1 MSGLDNAI
9 SQMGLDHLSNWEM
22 ERIDSR
28 IQSFRYIETIDS
40 TIAELE
46 QEQASINEALTL
58 FRDYFDARKEYID
71 RVTLNTMNGIIM
83 DLNDTNVYC
92 RLQNIIYRGYNWKF
106 IDVSDDK
113 STVLKQCKE
122 YVLDWEL
129 RRSYEDVNKF
139 PNNRLIEAYD
149 KFLKPYFT
157 IEQFRTIFEE
167 TILSADSDNWTM
179 RDFKTNAL
187 NDAADVLKLS
197 PTFERLKHEFRTPE
211 QRKLVK
217 LYADFM
223 TYETEYQGCKRQF
236 SIEIYTNRWKQ
247 IHDLK
252 YWIEQTPLDRFKED
266 GNQFKILITKCRER
280 VKRSISD
287 VYNGWDGSDHKH
299 EYDIIAKL
307 KQNESAIRYCSEF
320 IYRHSEPTKDNIAG
334 LRKRLNQ
341 ITPYLDELKQTRER
355 LNTDRERYQVVV
367 SHQRA
372 IDELNAKL
380 QRLDKHD
387 YMYAINMAKL
397 IVEIDAIRKLL

>member
-9 SQMGLDHLSNWEM
+9 SQMGLDRLSNWEM
-22 ERIDSR
+22 ERINSR
-28 IQSFRYIETIDS
+28 IQSFKYIETIDS

-58 FRDYFDARKEYID
+58 FREYFDARKEYVD
-71 RVTLNTMNGIIM
+71 RATLSTMNDIIM
-83 DLNDTNVYC
+83 NLNDTNIYC
-92 RLQNIIYRGYNWKF
+92 RLQNIIFRGYNWKF

-129 RRSYEDVNKF
+129 RRSYDDVDKF
-139 PNNRLIEAYD
+139 PNKHLIAAYD

-179 RDFKTNAL
+179 RDFKTNAF
-187 NDAADVLKLS
+187 NDAVDVLKLS
-197 PTFERLKHEFRTPE
+197 RTFEREKHEFTTPE
-211 QRKLVK
+211 QRKLVE

-223 TYETEYQGCKRQF
+223 TYETEYQGRKRQF

-266 GNQFKILITKCRER
+266 GKQFKTLITKCRER
-280 VKRSISD
+280 VKYSISNA
-287 VYNGWDGSDHKH
+287 YGGWDGNDHKSEH
-299 EYDIIAKL
+299 DIIAKL
-307 KQNESAIRYCSEF
+307 KQNEAAIRYCSEF
-320 IYRHSEPTKDNIAG
+320 IYRQSEPTKDNTIG

-355 LNTDRERYQVVV
+355 LNIDRERYQVVV
-367 SHQRA
+367 NHQRS